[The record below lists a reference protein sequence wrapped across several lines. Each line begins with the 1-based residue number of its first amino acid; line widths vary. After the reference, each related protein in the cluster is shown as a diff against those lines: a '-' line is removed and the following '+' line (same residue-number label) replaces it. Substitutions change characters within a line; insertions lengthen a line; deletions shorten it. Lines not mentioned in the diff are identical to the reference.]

1 MILIKFPF
9 TNLTFF
15 QRVQHDHVDG
25 AADEVQGG
33 VQRVLHEV
41 PPAAQSPWVDHSEG
55 GGARGPAEENDTGEP
70 PV

>member
-15 QRVQHDHVDG
+15 QRVQHDHVAG

-41 PPAAQSPWVDHSEG
+41 PPAAQSP
-55 GGARGPAEENDTGEP
+55 
-70 PV
+70 